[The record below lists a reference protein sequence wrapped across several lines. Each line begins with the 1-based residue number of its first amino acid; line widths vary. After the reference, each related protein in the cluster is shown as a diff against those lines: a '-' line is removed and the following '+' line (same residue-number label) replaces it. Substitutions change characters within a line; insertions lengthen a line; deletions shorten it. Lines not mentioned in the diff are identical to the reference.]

1 MRPAPEKLTRRQVI
15 DGIGEMT
22 KAKGNVTDSAPAVRT
37 VEPARVEASRHA
49 QMSVSL
55 FAVDRYCD
63 QIRVKATRETLIG
76 SDDKYHYF
84 ESECEAHAFIRR
96 RAFEAFLKA
105 EAATVKARLRY
116 NRACRKFPNLIAKVT
131 A

>member
-1 MRPAPEKLTRRQVI
+1 MIATYQIAMAAGRDAANRQMRAEGR
-15 DGIGEMT
+15 
-22 KAKGNVTDSAPAVRT
+22 
-37 VEPARVEASRHA
+37 EASRHA